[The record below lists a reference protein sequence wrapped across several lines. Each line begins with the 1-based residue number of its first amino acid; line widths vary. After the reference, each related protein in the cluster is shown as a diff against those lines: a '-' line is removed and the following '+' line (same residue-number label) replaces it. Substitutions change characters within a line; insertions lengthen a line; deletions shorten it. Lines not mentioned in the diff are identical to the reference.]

1 MKNKKSKEL
10 IRIIKFTIISIS
22 AGLIQV
28 GTFALFNDIFKWN
41 YWLAYLLSLL
51 LSILWNFTINRN
63 YTFKSSNNITKS
75 MLLVLAFYAIF
86 TPVSTV
92 LGDFVTKQG
101 VHDYIVLVVTMV
113 SNFILEFLYTRYF
126 VYKNSCD
133 TKDDISNPNK
143 KPLTYRIIR
152 GTINFFFHKRTFL
165 KKSNLPKEPCIIVTN
180 HSQMYGPICC
190 ELYLDDPKTIWCIS
204 QMLDKK
210 EVRDYAYNDFWSE
223 KPKYIRW
230 YFKMISKLFGPL
242 LYHLMYYSNTLPVY
256 KDNRIMATFKESIKK
271 LNEGHNI
278 IIFPES
284 RNPFNEII
292 NDFQENFV
300 DLAKLYYRRYNKE
313 LYFVPMYNAV
323 NLKKMVYGTP
333 IKYDPNIDLEEQKH
347 LICNHL
353 KQEITTLA
361 KELPLH
367 KVVPYDNLPRRKYKN
382 NK

>member
-1 MKNKKSKEL
+1 MKNNKSKEI

-28 GTFALFNDIFKWN
+28 GTFALFNDVFKWN
-41 YWLAYLLSLL
+41 YWLGYLLSLL

-75 MLLVLAFYAIF
+75 MLLVLAFYAVF
-86 TPVSTV
+86 TPISTI
-92 LGDFVTKQG
+92 LGEYATNNG
-101 VHDYIVLVVTMV
+101 VHDYIVLVITML
-113 SNFILEFLYTRYF
+113 SNFVLKFLYTRYF

-133 TKDDISNPNK
+133 TKETNTMTK

-165 KKSNLPKEPCIIVTN
+165 NKENLPEEPCIIVTN

-190 ELYLDDPKTIWCIS
+190 ELYIDNPKTIWCIS

-230 YFKMISKLFGPL
+230 YFKLVSKLFGPL

-284 RNPFNEII
+284 RNQYNEII

-313 LYFVPMYNAV
+313 LLFVPMYNAV
-323 NLKKMVYGTP
+323 NLKKMIYGKP
-333 IKYDPNIDLEEQKH
+333 IKYNPNIDLEEQKH
-347 LICNHL
+347 IICNHL
-353 KQEITTLA
+353 KQEITSIA

-367 KVVPYDNLPRRKYKN
+367 KVVPYDNLPRRKYKT